1 MPLGGRTISP
11 ELFRLGDDH
20 GAASILDPAAFPD
33 TYPGLGAEITFIE
46 RFGLYPTIDIY
57 EGQELA
63 GGRTIGSTLKALG
76 IGPHT
81 LTRSSAIPLI
91 GQKGSRP
98 PLEPLSEGRS
108 G

>member
-1 MPLGGRTISP
+1 MVHDNVLYHSLLGGQARISF
-11 ELFRLGDDH
+11 LSHL
-20 GAASILDPAAFPD
+20 
-33 TYPGLGAEITFIE
+33 AEKPVIWQLARGIGRSE
-46 RFGLYPTIDIY
+46 WLNECIALYPTIDIY

-81 LTRSSAIPLI
+81 PTRSSAIPLI
-91 GQKGSRP
+91 GQKGLRP